1 MNIKKT
7 KKFNRVSKSTTGF
20 AMLFAV
26 LTASLLLTIGISIFN
41 ISFKELSISTNARE
55 SQIAFFAADSARECA
70 LYWDAKKGYFPSC
83 IDDNPTC
90 TESEPNDKYDDSI
103 ICNGSIVTIIKNPSN
118 TTIATTTYRNDYEN
132 LKSFIKYS
140 DSNLDPEADVDITK
154 YFNSADNSITTTIS
168 ARGHNVGVLGRRLER
183 AIEQTSVR

>member
-1 MNIKKT
+1 MNIKKYRKINMVLRST
-7 KKFNRVSKSTTGF
+7 KGF

-83 IDDNPTC
+83 IDDKATC
-90 TESEPNDKYDDSI
+90 TESEPNDKYGNSI
-103 ICNGSIVTIIKNPSN
+103 ICNGSVVTIVKSPVN
-118 TTIATTTYRNDYEN
+118 TVATTTYKNDYGT
-132 LKSFIKYS
+132 LKPFIKYS
-140 DSNLDPEADVDITK
+140 DSSLDPEADVDITK